1 MFIDTLKYKVRET
14 VTEEDID
21 KTQKLIAKSG
31 NRNRQISRKMTEKAC
46 LMAQTAKKLKLT
58 MNEITFHDMQDHACR
73 KKLVL
78 SYSVCLLY
86 FMFVLF

>member
-1 MFIDTLKYKVRET
+1 
-14 VTEEDID
+14 
-21 KTQKLIAKSG
+21 
-31 NRNRQISRKMTEKAC
+31 MTEKAC

-58 MNEITFHDMQDHACR
+58 MNEITFHDMQDHAWR